1 MRIAV
6 ITGSPHRNGTSALL
20 ADQFILGAQ
29 DAGHDIFRFDAAF
42 ERVAPCTAC
51 NHCGP
56 GIRKCVFNDSM
67 DKLYAELLEANAVA
81 FVTPLYYFG
90 MSAQLKA
97 VIDRFYANDSKLKGE
112 KRAFLL
118 ATAYDTGEEATEAL
132 ASHYKAIVRYLGW
145 ADDGVLLATGCG
157 TREAIERTEFPAM
170 AYRMGRN
177 ILP

>member
-1 MRIAV
+1 MKIAV
-6 ITGSPHRNGTSALL
+6 ITGSPHRKGTSALL
-20 ADQFILGAQ
+20 ADQLILGAR
-29 DAGHDIFRFDAAF
+29 DAGHDVFRFVAAF
-42 ERVAPCTAC
+42 EKVAPCTAC

-56 GIRKCVFNDSM
+56 GVRKCVYDDSM
-67 DKLYAELLEANAVA
+67 DRLYPELLAADAIA

-97 VIDRFYANDSKLKGE
+97 VIDRFYANDSKLKGG

-118 ATAYDTGEEATEAL
+118 ATAYDALEVTEAL
-132 ASHYKAIVRYLGW
+132 QAHYGAILKYLGW
-145 ADDGVLLATGCG
+145 ADAGMLLATGCG

-170 AYRMGRN
+170 AYRMGKG